1 MTDEE
6 FLSAVECCT
15 ISKSDFDHVAHLR
28 LGWLYITRYP
38 LAEAINR
45 CIESL
50 QRLGTHHGVRHNYHE
65 TITWTYLLLVADRQ
79 TRQPQESFEAFRTAN
94 DDLFTA
100 QPYAHDQLYSK
111 ATIESDL
118 ARTRY
123 LLPENPMPDR
133 F

>member
-1 MTDEE
+1 MTDDE
-6 FLSAVECCT
+6 FLRAVEGCS
-15 ISKSDFDHVAHLR
+15 ISKEAFDHTAHLR
-28 LGWLYITRYP
+28 LAWIYITRHP
-38 LAEAINR
+38 LADAIKL
-45 CIESL
+45 CVESL
-50 QRLGTHHGVRHNYHE
+50 QRLGTHHGVRQNYHE

-79 TRQPQESFEAFRTAN
+79 TRQPQDNFEAFRAAN

-118 ARTRY
+118 ARSHY
-123 LLPENPMPDR
+123 ILPENPMPDR